1 MKTSLFLIFCC
12 ASFLYAA
19 DHLDS
24 LVCQSDVGK
33 QRAHS
38 LKGFF
43 VGKNIQQQ
51 QIPAVIQ
58 DTNKILFSID
68 SNAAPAPAEGR
79 GIGLGTVGTIGRG
92 PGGGGSGTGNGS
104 VGTAAVIRAGSGV
117 MNYRI
122 TVLENEIKDLKS
134 TEIKVTAI
142 LENLQKQSDSHT
154 DNQNFITKILEIICG
169 CFSTIFVA
177 YLGLK
182 LKKKTANE
190 NELSKN

>member
-1 MKTSLFLIFCC
+1 MKTICLCLIFCC
-12 ASFLYAA
+12 ASFLYAT
-19 DHLDS
+19 DLDS
-24 LVCQSDVGK
+24 LVNQSDAGR

-43 VGKNIQQQ
+43 VGKGVQQQ
-51 QIPAVIQ
+51 AAIMQ
-58 DTNKILFSID
+58 DTNKIMLSID
-68 SNAAPAPAEGR
+68 SSIAVPAPAEVR
-79 GIGLGTVGTIGRG
+79 AIGLGTIGRG
-92 PGGGGSGTGNGS
+92 PGAGGGSGTGNGS
-104 VGTAAVIRAGSGV
+104 AAGTAAVIRAGSGV